1 MTLRRMWVLLSVVP
15 FLLPLAGCN
24 DTMPTRTTPA
34 TTTPTTTPEPTSAGT
49 TWTVASLGVGAP
61 DGGGALGGIAWNGT
75 RLVAV
80 GLSLSG
86 FGGFDELIVHSTDGA
101 TWTAASGTSG
111 STFGRLSGYE
121 EVAWGGGRFV
131 AVGASFMAS
140 ASGLRS
146 MAGLIRHSTDGHT
159 WTAATVAAASGGGG
173 GVGTLD
179 NRVLYGVVWNGT
191 RFVAVGSVIELD
203 RTATGGYRQVSGVVL
218 SSPDGATW
226 TTASIVEGS
235 SDFRGVTWGGRGRFV
250 AVGSRNGRGVIF
262 HSADGA
268 TWTAA
273 SGVDD
278 TSVLNGVTWG
288 GGRFVAVG
296 SQNGRGVIFHSAD
309 GATWTAASGVDD
321 TSVLDGVT
329 WGGGRFVAVGSGQS
343 GSAGNGGAA
352 GAPGSSPAP
361 PQPAPQGAALQA
373 VEAETTELEGAIVHS
388 TDGAKW
394 TAASVPWETTD
405 EFVVVD
411 FNGITYDGTR
421 FVAVGRAGGNGLIMT
436 SP

>member
-1 MTLRRMWVLLSVVP
+1 MTLRRMWVLLSIVP

-146 MAGLIRHSTDGHT
+146 IAGLIRHSTDGLT

-235 SDFRGVTWGGRGRFV
+235 SDFRGVTWGGGGRFV

-278 TSVLNGVTWG
+278 TS
-288 GGRFVAVG
+288 
-296 SQNGRGVIFHSAD
+296 I
-309 GATWTAASGVDD
+309 
-321 TSVLDGVT
+321 LDGVT

-352 GAPGSSPAP
+352 GAPGSSPAPP